1 MHSYSLPN
9 CNLYLLLVL
18 SIFFGS
24 IFLSCLCNLTIV
36 ESTRHIFRSWSTH
49 YPKHNVS
56 LIYFLFIWIFTSSSL
71 HHICFPAVLVSPC
84 RWLISH
90 YVCCSWNATYESL
103 LGTRQPFPKPIPLS
117 VSAVYIY
124 GSLLGFL
131 RWECKNYKLIIWF
144 SKNRKWLNS
153 WWMFGSVKGCMVE
166 TW

>member
-1 MHSYSLPN
+1 MGRSNLITITSFYCLALCWLHWTIIKMHSYSLPN

-56 LIYFLFIWIFTSSSL
+56 LIYFLFILIVTSSSL

-103 LGTRQPFPKPIPLS
+103 LGTRQPFSKPIPLTVS
-117 VSAVYIY
+117 VLCI
-124 GSLLGFL
+124 F
-131 RWECKNYKLIIWF
+131 
-144 SKNRKWLNS
+144 
-153 WWMFGSVKGCMVE
+153 MVPCWDFWGE
-166 TW
+166 NAKITNW